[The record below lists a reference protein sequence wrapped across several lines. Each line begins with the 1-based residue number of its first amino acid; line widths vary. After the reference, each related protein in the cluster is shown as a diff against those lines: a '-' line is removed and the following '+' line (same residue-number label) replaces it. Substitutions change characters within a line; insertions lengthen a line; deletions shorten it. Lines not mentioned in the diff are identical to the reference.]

1 MNASEIKKFT
11 DPREIP
17 FKVLKDRRDFV
28 TEIIDRVSKG
38 KGIWDKDWNIS
49 FLRPEREDS
58 GKTFK
63 GKNRY
68 KLGITTAKN
77 GFNDNRWYTFNEVQ
91 ELQNKLGIRSI
102 HVERGSTSTKVDFSK
117 TSTLEEIRKEYE
129 KSLIKQIAKR
139 DKISPK
145 EVVLTEEDKNRI
157 ENKVNQK
164 LNLEKMVTISGK
176 KVFFDFQTS
185 NLFNAKQIANLPQKE
200 VKEKRNSEKQISK
213 MIDTLAESCSFP
225 VKFSSEEN
233 TEGKNGIFLPSR
245 EDFGSE
251 KECLATL
258 LHKICHF
265 TENDSKNDYLNNPAM
280 KELKSAFTNLF
291 IQSDLGINLANESKI
306 DNNQEY
312 VNYWKQQL
320 IKYPK
325 NFDDIL
331 NESEKRAKT
340 IIKAYQEVLQ
350 KNEEEKIKGFSTK
363 EEKAFVEKPKEKTY
377 IKPETK
383 PKEKPI
389 VENEKPVIEEKKDTV
404 KSVKEVEIENDFPEL
419 PENKPLVEI
428 AEEVKEAEEE
438 IKHEYI
444 YGTPE
449 DVEYL
454 VDEYIEKGSLI
465 DPVEQWFEVNDR
477 YLSKFMKDI
486 ELKDERI
493 NLSKSEMEEIEEK
506 GVSKFIEDN
515 KESIQKRMS
524 NKVAEKIKNL
534 VDEIYDGNKIP
545 VFADRRFKIDDE
557 YIKTKLRVSFK
568 DKYLKDSPSGKRIK
582 FDELIK
588 KTFTE
593 RKAKIKAMEEKHKK
607 LRGEG
612 EGSQSQ

>member
-38 KGIWDKDWNIS
+38 KGIWDKEWNIS

-91 ELQNKLGIRSI
+91 ELQKKLGIQSI

-117 TSTLEEIRKEYE
+117 TSTLDEIRKEYE
-129 KSLIKQIAKR
+129 KLLIKQIAKR

-213 MIDTLAESCSFP
+213 MIDTLVESCSFP
-225 VKFSSEEN
+225 VEFSSEEN
-233 TEGKNGIFLPSR
+233 LKGKNGIVLPLR
-245 EDFGSE
+245 EDFNSE

-258 LHKICHF
+258 LHEICHF
-265 TENDSKNDYLNNPAM
+265 TGNDSQNDYLNNPAM

-291 IQSDLGINLANESKI
+291 IQSELGINLANESKI
-306 DNNQEY
+306 NNNQEY
-312 VNYWKQQL
+312 MNHWRQQL

-331 NESEKRAKT
+331 NEAEKRAKT
-340 IIKAYQEVLQ
+340 IVKTYQEVLQ

-363 EEKAFVEKPKEKTY
+363 EEKVFIEKPKV
-377 IKPETK
+377 K
-383 PKEKPI
+383 PKEKP
-389 VENEKPVIEEKKDTV
+389 VVEEKKDTV
-404 KSVKEVEIENDFPEL
+404 ESIKEVEVENDFPEL
-419 PENKPLVEI
+419 PQNKPLVEI

-477 YLSKFMKDI
+477 YLSKFMEDI

-557 YIKTKLRVSFK
+557 YIKTKLRVYFK

>member
-1 MNASEIKKFT
+1 M
-11 DPREIP
+11 
-17 FKVLKDRRDFV
+17 
-28 TEIIDRVSKG
+28 
-38 KGIWDKDWNIS
+38 
-49 FLRPEREDS
+49 LR
-58 GKTFK
+58 
-63 GKNRY
+63 
-68 KLGITTAKN
+68 
-77 GFNDNRWYTFNEVQ
+77 FNDNRWYTFNEVQ
-91 ELQNKLGIRSI
+91 ELQNKLGIQSI

-145 EVVLTEEDKNRI
+145 EVVLTEEDKNKI

-185 NLFNAKQIANLPQKE
+185 NLFNAGQIANLPQKK

-213 MIDTLAESCSFP
+213 MIDTLVESCSFP

-233 TEGKNGIFLPSR
+233 LKGKNGIVLPLR

-258 LHKICHF
+258 LHEICHF
-265 TENDSKNDYLNNPAM
+265 TENDSQNDYLNNPAM

-291 IQSDLGINLANESKI
+291 IQSELGINLANESKI
-306 DNNQEY
+306 NNNQEY
-312 VNYWKQQL
+312 VNHWKQQL

-331 NESEKRAKT
+331 NEAEKRAKT
-340 IIKAYQEVLQ
+340 IVKTYQEVLQ

-363 EEKAFVEKPKEKTY
+363 EEKVFIEKPKVKPKEKL
-377 IKPETK
+377 
-383 PKEKPI
+383 I
-389 VENEKPVIEEKKDTV
+389 VEEEKPVVKEEKSVVEEEKSVVEEEKDTV
-404 KSVKEVEIENDFPEL
+404 ESIKEVEVENDFPEL
-419 PENKPLVEI
+419 PQNKPLVEI

-477 YLSKFMKDI
+477 YLSKFMEDI

-506 GVSKFIEDN
+506 GVPKFIEDN

-557 YIKTKLRVSFK
+557 YIKTKLRVYFK